1 MTVRDAR
8 RRARGAVRDVGT
20 RVGVLPY
27 RGLRWSPAQWED
39 SFRTHRTDSFGGL
52 DETARYGVL
61 ASYLTWLD
69 DGDGLSVLD
78 VGCGSG
84 VLRRHLPSDRIA
96 RYVGVDPVPAAVAQA
111 SALADERTEFLLA
124 DPMTA
129 DLGRFDVAICNEV
142 LYFAA
147 DPFALVD
154 RTESALRSGGHLL
167 VSMWR
172 HPGDTVLWRHLDRRF
187 ELRDRVQV
195 RNPANR
201 FAPRGWLI
209 ACLRRR

>member
-1 MTVRDAR
+1 MTVRDVQL
-8 RRARGAVRDVGT
+8 RARSAVRDLGT
-20 RVGVLPY
+20 RAGVLPY
-27 RGLRWSPAQWED
+27 RGLRWSADRWED
-39 SFRTHRTDSFGGL
+39 SFRAHHTDSFAGL

-61 ASYLTWLD
+61 GSYLTWL
-69 DGDGLSVLD
+69 GDGLSVLD
-78 VGCGSG
+78 VGCGAG
-84 VLRRHLPSDRIA
+84 VLRRHLPNDRIG
-96 RYVGVDPVPAAVAQA
+96 RYLGVDPVPAAVDQA
-111 SALADERTEFLLA
+111 SGLTDPRTEFRLA

-129 DLGRFDVAICNEV
+129 DLGLFDVVICNEV

-154 RTESALRSGGHLL
+154 RTESFLRPGGHLL

-187 ELRDRVQV
+187 ELRDRVHV
-195 RNPANR
+195 RNPTNR
-201 FAPRGWLI
+201 YAPRGWQV